1 MTDETF
7 ELKLRLLDRQ
17 GGQPGSRQD
26 SKGVDNRI
34 HRADGGRGWQDGAL
48 IGKVDDVD
56 LARADDGGFVVPALL
71 AGPLALGPRLPG
83 RLGRWTVALARR
95 WSDDPEPSPRRIPF
109 ERVTEL
115 GSAVVLDRSRDQ
127 FGIAGLEDWVRTH
140 VIDRIPGSRHASE

>member
-7 ELKLRLLDRQ
+7 DLRLRVLDRQ
-17 GGQPGSRQD
+17 I
-26 SKGVDNRI
+26 VDP
-34 HRADGGRGWQDGAL
+34 DGAMVC
-48 IGKVDDVD
+48 KVDDVELVAD
-56 LARADDGGFVVPALL
+56 DDGGYVVTALL

-95 WSDDPEPSPRRIPF
+95 WAADPEPVPPRIPF

-127 FGIAGLEDWVRTH
+127 LGIAPLEDWVRSH
-140 VIDRIPGSRHASE
+140 VIDRIPGSRHESE

>member
-17 GGQPGSRQD
+17 V
-26 SKGVDNRI
+26 VDP
-34 HRADGGRGWQDGAL
+34 DGAM
-48 IGKVDDVD
+48 ICKVDDVE
-56 LARADDGGFVVPALL
+56 LARADDGGFVVTALL

-95 WSDDPEPSPRRIPF
+95 WSEDPEPQPRRIPF

-115 GSAVVLDRSRDQ
+115 GSAVVLDRSRDEL
-127 FGIAGLEDWVRTH
+127 GIARLEDWMRTH
-140 VIDRIPGSRHASE
+140 VIERIPGSRHASE

>member
-17 GGQPGSRQD
+17 V
-26 SKGVDNRI
+26 VDP
-34 HRADGGRGWQDGAL
+34 DGAM
-48 IGKVDDVD
+48 ICKVDDVE
-56 LARADDGGFVVPALL
+56 LARADDGGFVVTALL

-95 WSDDPEPSPRRIPF
+95 WSEDPEPQPRRIPF

-115 GSAVVLDRSRDQ
+115 GSAVVLDRSRDEL
-127 FGIAGLEDWVRTH
+127 GIARMEDWMRTH
-140 VIDRIPGSRHASE
+140 VIERIPGSRHASE